1 MLHRVLKIGDWMV
14 DFLFAKKKYDI
25 DGVLSC
31 LYDADAPMHTMRRA
45 YRIMTS
51 GRYNRGFTYAN
62 NGIRRAV
69 LVVGPAT
76 SGKQFQNTL
85 SHEIDH
91 LSDFISAS
99 YEMKDDDEATA
110 YLTGDTT
117 MELAK
122 IICEL
127 GCERCNPDL

>member
-1 MLHRVLKIGDWMV
+1 MVHRVLKIGDWVV
-14 DFLFAKKKYDI
+14 DFLFARKKFDAE
-25 DGVLSC
+25 GVLSC
-31 LYDADAPMHTMRRA
+31 MYDIDAPMNTMKRA

-62 NGIRRAV
+62 TDLRRAV
-69 LVVGPAT
+69 LVVGPTT
-76 SGKQFQNTL
+76 SGKQFLNTF

-91 LSDFISAS
+91 LSDFISMD
-99 YEMKDDDEATA
+99 YGLRDDDEATA

-117 MELAK
+117 MELAE

-127 GCERCNPDL
+127 GCEHCNPEE

>member
-1 MLHRVLKIGDWMV
+1 MIHRVLKIGDWVV
-14 DFLFAKKKYDI
+14 DFLFAKKKYDVE
-25 DGVLSC
+25 GVLSC
-31 LYDADAPMHTMRRA
+31 LYDIDAPIHIMRKA
-45 YRIMTS
+45 YRIMNS

-62 NGIRRAV
+62 ADMMRG
-69 LVVGPAT
+69 VVVIGPVT

-85 SHEIDH
+85 AHEIDH
-91 LSDFISAS
+91 LSDFISLS
-99 YEMKDDDEATA
+99 YGTKNNDETTA

-127 GCERCNPDL
+127 GCEHCNPES